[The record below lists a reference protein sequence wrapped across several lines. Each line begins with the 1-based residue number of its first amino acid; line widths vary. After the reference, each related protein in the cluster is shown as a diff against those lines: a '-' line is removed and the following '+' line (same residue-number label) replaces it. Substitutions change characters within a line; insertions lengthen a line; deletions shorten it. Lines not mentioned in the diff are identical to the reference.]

1 MRINKGTRHH
11 GDCGIA
17 MGVQHA
23 QVCRGAR
30 THDRCHR
37 TSDQRVELGSI
48 YCNRDVG
55 DLNTILKWLAQ
66 HNPFDIQRPEL
77 RSLSSGLTASGGDG
91 VNCDRSQ
98 KLDSYSKE
106 NSMTSNITKHRLKAL
121 RKSVTLIN
129 LTKGIKI
136 DQETVHV
143 EPLILFSRLL
153 ALLER
158 CEDTT
163 PYFQYELTP
172 FPASLFKHSIMRKP
186 NKSVLGTSLTSG
198 VTTVITEI
206 DTSYVLDGGALLH
219 RVRWLGG

>member
-1 MRINKGTRHH
+1 M
-11 GDCGIA
+11 
-17 MGVQHA
+17 
-23 QVCRGAR
+23 
-30 THDRCHR
+30 
-37 TSDQRVELGSI
+37 ELGSTR
-48 YCNRDVG
+48 CTRDVG

-77 RSLSSGLTASGGDG
+77 RSLSSGLTASDGDG
-91 VNCDRSQ
+91 VNCDEVEEVVFLLQ
-98 KLDSYSKE
+98 GKLDDVKYHE
-106 NSMTSNITKHRLKAL
+106 ASMKRTEK
-121 RKSVTLIN
+121 VPTLIH

-153 ALLER
+153 VLLER

-172 FPASLFKHSIMRKP
+172 FPSSLLKRSFMLKP

-198 VTTVITEI
+198 VTTVTTEI
-206 DTSYVLDGGALLH
+206 DTSYVLDVLGRCFTGSDG
-219 RVRWLGG
+219 WLETLTKTSPCSTCRMSVIDMEHVASFSTAIQVDPH